1 MDRGGL
7 TPPTDPYEELR
18 AVLED
23 RDYLILDT
31 ETTGLDRPELVSL
44 AAVNHR
50 GETLFNEYVRPGK
63 PIEPGATALTGITN
77 EAVRDRPAYP
87 TFHEAIVHLLTG
99 RRVVIYNAAFD
110 LAVLENTAA
119 RYSLVAPS
127 FAPWCA
133 MRWFSRVYG
142 QWDPVRS
149 DYTWQRLAV
158 AADYFG
164 IAPGAAHDALGDCL
178 TTWRFLEGAL
188 ARARAARPNMDR
200 LL

>member
-1 MDRGGL
+1 M
-7 TPPTDPYEELR
+7 TPPNPATGPYEELR

-23 RDYLILDT
+23 RDYLVLDT

-44 AAVNHR
+44 AVVDRR
-50 GETLFNEYVRPGK
+50 GETLFDERVRPGK

-77 EAVRDRPAYP
+77 DAVRDAPSYP
-87 TFHEAIVHLLTG
+87 SLHERIVRLLAA
-99 RRVVIYNAAFD
+99 RRVIIYNAAFD
-110 LAVLENTAA
+110 LAVLANTAR
-119 RYSLVAPS
+119 RYGLTEPK
-127 FAPWCA
+127 FAAWCA

-178 TTWRFLEGAL
+178 TTWRFLEAAL
-188 ARARAARPNMDR
+188 ARARAAQPRMDR